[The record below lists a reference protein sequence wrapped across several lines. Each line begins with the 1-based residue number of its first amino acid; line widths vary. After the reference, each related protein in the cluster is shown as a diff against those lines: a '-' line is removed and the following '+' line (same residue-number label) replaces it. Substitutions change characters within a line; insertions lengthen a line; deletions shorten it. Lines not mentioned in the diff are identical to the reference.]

1 MRIIASGLRFPE
13 GPVWTSDG
21 SVLLVEIERKTLTR
35 VWPDG
40 RVEVVA
46 QMDGGPN
53 GAAVGPDGRIYITNN
68 GGFGW
73 IREGNTL
80 RTGLQPPDYQGGSI
94 DVVDSKTGR
103 IERLYDSCDGRRLV
117 GPNDLVF
124 DTYGG
129 FWFSDLGKRRARDMD
144 LGGVYYAK
152 ADGSGI
158 REVVHGM
165 LTANGV
171 GLSPDGKCLYVA
183 ETLPGRLWAF
193 EIVGPGEVRK
203 APWPS
208 LYGGRLVAGLPGET
222 RLDSL
227 AVSASGNICVAGLTA
242 CAVVEISPDGNR
254 IRHHAAP
261 DLMVTNICFGGAELR
276 QVYITLSYQG
286 QLAVADWYEPGLRL
300 AYEI

>member
-35 VWPDG
+35 VCPDG

-94 DVVDSKTGR
+94 DVVDPKTGK
-103 IERLYDSCDGRRLV
+103 IERLYESCDGRRLA

-124 DTYGG
+124 DTHGG
-129 FWFSDLGKRRARDMD
+129 FWFSDLGKRRAHDMD
-144 LGGVYYAK
+144 LGGIYYAK
-152 ADGSGI
+152 PDGSRI
-158 REVVHGM
+158 RQVVGGM
-165 LTANGV
+165 VTANGV
-171 GLSPDGKCLYVA
+171 GLSPDGKILYVA

-193 EIVGPGEVRK
+193 EVVGPGELRK

-208 LYGGRLVAGLPGET
+208 LYGGWLVAGLPGET

-261 DLMVTNICFGGAELR
+261 DLMVTNICFGGPELR
-276 QVYITLSYQG
+276 QAYITLSYQG
-286 QLAVADWYEPGLRL
+286 QLAVTDWYEPGLRL

>member
-35 VWPDG
+35 VCPDG

-94 DVVDSKTGR
+94 DVVDPKTGR

-124 DTYGG
+124 DTHGG
-129 FWFSDLGKRRARDMD
+129 FWFGDLGKRRAHDMD

-152 ADGSGI
+152 ADGSRI
-158 REVVHGM
+158 RE
-165 LTANGV
+165 AV
-171 GLSPDGKCLYVA
+171 G
-183 ETLPGRLWAF
+183 GRCQSKFLG
-193 EIVGPGEVRK
+193 GPGC
-203 APWPS
+203 AS
-208 LYGGRLVAGLPGET
+208 L
-222 RLDSL
+222 
-227 AVSASGNICVAGLTA
+227 
-242 CAVVEISPDGNR
+242 
-254 IRHHAAP
+254 
-261 DLMVTNICFGGAELR
+261 GA
-276 QVYITLSYQG
+276 
-286 QLAVADWYEPGLRL
+286 
-300 AYEI
+300 